1 MILGIGLDV
10 VETARLDRALARHG
24 ERFAERVYTAAEL
37 ADCAARRDRIEAL
50 AGRFAA
56 KEAFLKALGTESV
69 LELLLQ
75 EIEVVA
81 GDSGRPEFRL
91 GGSAAARVR
100 ERGVQRL
107 SLSLTHDG
115 GVAAAVV
122 ILEG

>member
-1 MILGIGLDV
+1 MILGVGLDV
-10 VETARLDRALARHG
+10 VETARLDRALASSG
-24 ERFAERVYTAAEL
+24 ARFAERVYTAAEL
-37 ADCAARRDRIEAL
+37 ADCAARPDRIQAL

-75 EIEVVA
+75 EVEVVA
-81 GDSGRPEFRL
+81 GDGGRPELRL
-91 GGSAAARVR
+91 GGSAAARVS
-100 ERGVQRL
+100 ERGVRRWY
-107 SLSLTHDG
+107 LSLTHDG